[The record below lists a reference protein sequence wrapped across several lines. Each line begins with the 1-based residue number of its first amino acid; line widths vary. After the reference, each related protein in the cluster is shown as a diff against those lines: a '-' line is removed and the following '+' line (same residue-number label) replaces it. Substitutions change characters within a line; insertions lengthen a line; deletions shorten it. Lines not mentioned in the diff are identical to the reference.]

1 MICKRWSMDRLSL
14 ARLRMF
20 AKTKREKA
28 MRLVGCV
35 LIVVLSLWNCPMLV
49 LGQSGV
55 STDPSVRTLQPGVKV
70 TLLTEHPDLATPT
83 GIATDKQGDVWLIAC
98 HTHFRPATYEGPEFD
113 EVLVFDSQGKNR
125 RVFYNRTKTTMQI
138 LLGSDGWVYLAQR
151 DRILRVKDRD
161 GDGRGDTEETVAV
174 LETLAD
180 YPHNGLSGMAWHNDG
195 GLIFSLGENFG
206 KDWTLRG
213 SDGRQLAGR
222 GEGGVFHC
230 SVEGKGLRRIAHGF
244 WNPFGLWMRDDG
256 ILLAAENDPGSR
268 PPCRLLHVVE
278 GGDYGF
284 QYVYGSAP
292 VHPFVAWNGELRGTL
307 GMIHPCGEGP
317 CSVVELGG
325 GVMVPSWSNHCI
337 DYFPL
342 KWSGA
347 TLVSEKIELLRG
359 SDMFRPVAMVR
370 ADDRT
375 FYYTDWVSPSYE
387 LHGMGRLWKMEIDP
401 DAAPWIQRE
410 REPWTEQARL
420 AEKLRRRAFDAANTP
435 SLDELVGWIQ
445 GSDPFL
451 ADAAQSYLG
460 DLAKGWTI
468 EEFQAL
474 PRDQKLWVLVSLR
487 KSSWNNPKWVQAVWS
502 DRDPDIRFESLRW
515 IADAVWRE
523 WQDEVE
529 ELLREPNLDY
539 RLFEAAVATLNTLQ
553 GNPSAGVTDPKL
565 IVAKVLDDAAPSRIR
580 AYALRLAPPEH
591 ESLTPA
597 VLRKLLSVPDD
608 LLQTE
613 VVRTLA
619 LKRTDE
625 ARRELASLLQREG
638 FSDSIRLEAIAGL
651 VGSVDAEQQSLLKTI
666 SETGTLP
673 LQREARR
680 VIRLSSPAVSEDATK
695 RANDRSDVELWF
707 SRLESMPGRGDPE
720 AGRRIFFQSTG
731 SSCAQCHRHDGRGNV
746 VGPDLSLIA
755 RQGDSRSLLHS
766 IVTPNRDVA
775 PQFYCTLLE
784 LSDDTQF
791 TGILLRSSSTEV
803 YRNNFGQEVTFQKKD
818 IVNRRELRT
827 SLMPTGLL
835 DPFTDEEVRD
845 LLAFLTHDRS
855 NR

>member
-1 MICKRWSMDRLSL
+1 MMLTSQYKRMERLLWIALAAATSL
-14 ARLRMF
+14 L
-20 AKTKREKA
+20 
-28 MRLVGCV
+28 
-35 LIVVLSLWNCPMLV
+35 CPTV
-49 LGQSGV
+49 RTLGQSV
-55 STDPSVRTLQPGVKV
+55 DATAPEVKATQGGITM
-70 TLLTEHPDLATPT
+70 TLLAEHPELATPT
-83 GIATDKQGDVWLIAC
+83 GIDVDGDGNVWLIAC
-98 HTHFRPATYEGPEFD
+98 HTHFRPASYRGPEYD
-113 EVLVFDSQGKNR
+113 EVLVFDPTGRDR
-125 RVFYNRTKTTMQI
+125 RVFYNSTKTTMQI
-138 LLGSDGWVYLAQR
+138 LLGADGWVYLAQR

-174 LETLAD
+174 LDTLAD
-180 YPHNGLSGMAWHNDG
+180 YPHNGLSGMAWHTDG

-213 SDGRQLAGR
+213 SDGRTLVGR

-230 SVEGKGLRRIAHGF
+230 TREGKGLRRFAHGF

-256 ILLAAENDPGSR
+256 LLFAAENDPGSR

-342 KWSGA
+342 KWKGA
-347 TLVSEKIELLRG
+347 TLTSEKIELLRG

-370 ADDRT
+370 ADART
-375 FYYTDWVSPSYE
+375 FYFTDWVSPSYE
-387 LHGMGRLWKMEIDP
+387 LHGLGRLWKMEIQP
-401 DAAPWIQRE
+401 EEASWIQHDRD
-410 REPWTEQARL
+410 PWTEQAIL
-420 AEKLRRRAFDAANTP
+420 AEKLRRRLFAPENAP
-435 SLDELVGWIQ
+435 SLEQLMAWIQ

-451 ADAAQSYLG
+451 SDAAQSFLG
-460 DLAKGWTI
+460 EHAKEWSV
-468 EEFQAL
+468 EKFQSL
-474 PRDQKLWVLVSLR
+474 PRDQKLWTLVSLR
-487 KSSWNNPKWVQAVWS
+487 KSSWDNPKWVQAVWE
-502 DRDPDIRFESLRW
+502 DRDPEIRFEALRW
-515 IADAVWRE
+515 IADAAWRE
-523 WQDEVE
+523 WQPEVE

-565 IVAKVLDDAAPSRIR
+565 LMAKVLDESISPRIR
-580 AYALRLAPPEH
+580 AYALRLAPVEH
-591 ESLTPA
+591 DSLTTET
-597 VLRKLLSVPDD
+597 LRKLLLIKDP

-619 LKRTDE
+619 LKRTDD
-625 ARRELASLLQREG
+625 ARDELAKILQAED
-638 FSDSIRLEAIAGL
+638 FPELIRLEAIAGL
-651 VGSVDAEQQSLLKTI
+651 VGSKDAKQQALLR
-666 SETGTLP
+666 ETAQSSTLP
-673 LQREARR
+673 MQREARR
-680 VIRLSSPAVSEDATK
+680 VLRLSSSEVDDDIVKQVQEREDVSAW
-695 RANDRSDVELWF
+695 LL
-707 SRLESMPGRGDPE
+707 RLQMLPGQGDPE
-720 AGRRIFFQSTG
+720 AGRRIFFHNTG

-755 RQGDSRSLLHS
+755 RQGDSRSLLQS
-766 IVTPNRDVA
+766 IVTPNREVA

-784 LSDDTQF
+784 LSDDSQF
-791 TGILLRSSSTEV
+791 TGIMLRSSSTEV
-803 YRNNFGQEVTFQKKD
+803 YRNNFGQEVTFQKAD

-827 SLMPTGLL
+827 SLMPTGIL
-835 DPFTDEEVRD
+835 DSFTDEEVRD
-845 LLAFLTHDRS
+845 LLAFLMHDSSSR
-855 NR
+855 

>member
-1 MICKRWSMDRLSL
+1 MHPTFSSLDATMIPTSRYNDVQFLFWAALVSTASL
-14 ARLRMF
+14 LCVPLE
-20 AKTKREKA
+20 AK
-28 MRLVGCV
+28 
-35 LIVVLSLWNCPMLV
+35 
-49 LGQSGV
+49 GQSLEPTAPAVKTNLGGI
-55 STDPSVRTLQPGVKV
+55 TL
-70 TLLTEHPDLATPT
+70 TLLAEHPDLATPT
-83 GIATDKQGDVWLIAC
+83 GIDVDDAGNVWLIAS
-98 HTHFRPATYEGPEFD
+98 HTHFRPATYQGPEFD
-113 EVLVFDSQGKNR
+113 EVLVFDANGKNR
-125 RVFYNRTKTTMQI
+125 RVFYNSTKTTMQI
-138 LLGSDGWVYLAQR
+138 LLGGDGWVYLAQR

-161 GDGRGDTEETVAV
+161 GDGRGDTEETVAA

-206 KDWTLRG
+206 KDWKLQGT
-213 SDGRQLAGR
+213 DGRQPAGR

-256 ILLAAENDPGSR
+256 ILFAAENDPGSR

-307 GMIHPCGEGP
+307 GMIHPSGEGP
-317 CSVVELGG
+317 CSVVGLGG

-342 KWSGA
+342 KWNGA
-347 TLVSEKIELLRG
+347 TLTSEKIELLRG

-375 FYYTDWVSPSYE
+375 FYFTDWVSPSYE

-401 DAAPWIQRE
+401 DEAPWIQRE
-410 REPWTEQARL
+410 REPWTEQATL
-420 AEKLRRRAFDAANTP
+420 AERLRRRAFDAANTP
-435 SLDELVGWIQ
+435 SLDELIGWVQ

-451 ADAAQSYLG
+451 SDAAQSYLG
-460 DLAKGWTI
+460 DLVKGWSI

-474 PRDQKLWVLVSLR
+474 PRDQKLWALVSLR
-487 KSSWNNPKWVQAVWS
+487 KSSWNNPKWVQAVWR

-523 WQDEVE
+523 WKDEVE

-565 IVAKVLDDAAPSRIR
+565 IVAKVLDDATPSRIR
-580 AYALRLAPPEH
+580 AYALRLASPEH
-591 ESLTPA
+591 ESLTPEL
-597 VLRKLLSVPDD
+597 LRKLLSVPDE

-625 ARRELASLLQREG
+625 ARRELASLLQRGGLAE
-638 FSDSIRLEAIAGL
+638 SICLEAIAGL
-651 VGSVDAEQQSLLKTI
+651 VGSNDAEQQSLLKTI
-666 SETGTLP
+666 SETAALP

-680 VIRLSSPAVSEDATK
+680 VMRLSSPVVSEDVTN
-695 RANDRSDVELWF
+695 RAHERAEVDSWL
-707 SRLESMPGRGDPE
+707 SRLEAMPGRGDPE
-720 AGRRIFFQSTG
+720 AGRRIFFHSTG

-755 RQGDSRSLLHS
+755 RQGDSRSLLQS

-784 LSDDTQF
+784 LSDDSQF

-803 YRNNFGQEVTFQKKD
+803 YRNNFGQEVTFQKKE
-818 IVNRRELRT
+818 IVRRRELRT

-835 DPFTDEEVRD
+835 DAFTDEEVRD
-845 LLAFLTHDRS
+845 LLAFLMQAPSTR
-855 NR
+855 